1 MKTNCIQN
9 MKETL
14 RGITNGVKNMYNNVE
29 KFVLAGVI
37 LSIGFLFFLMDQSNE
52 VELSD
57 NISESFSNEGTV
69 DVEITS
75 NVNNTN
81 VGNSVKDEAMTTET
95 VPTFHDNVEALD
107 VIETTPVPS
116 FNEAFLAAR
125 NELGPGQT
133 FEWNGNLYSTN
144 YVDEVFEVL
153 QSEVAVEDILIDETK
168 PQLSQ
173 VENDENLAYSNSK

>member
-1 MKTNCIQN
+1 M
-9 MKETL
+9 EL
-14 RGITNGVKNMYNNVE
+14 KNMYNNVE

-37 LSIGFLFFLMDQSNE
+37 LCIGSLFFLMDQSEE

-57 NISESFSNEGTV
+57 NISESFFDEGTV

-75 NVNNTN
+75 LVNNTN
-81 VGNSVKDEAMTTET
+81 MGNSVNDEAMATET
-95 VPTFHDNVEALD
+95 VPTFQDNVESLE

-116 FNEAFLAAR
+116 FNDAFLAAR
-125 NELGPGQT
+125 TELGPGNT

-144 YVDEVFEVL
+144 YADEVFEVL
-153 QSEVAVEDILIDETK
+153 QSEVAVEDILIDETE

-173 VENDENLAYSNSK
+173 IDEDESLAYNNDK

>member
-1 MKTNCIQN
+1 M
-9 MKETL
+9 EL
-14 RGITNGVKNMYNNVE
+14 KNMYNNVE

-37 LSIGFLFFLMDQSNE
+37 LCIGSLFFLMDQFEE

-75 NVNNTN
+75 LVNNTN
-81 VGNSVKDEAMTTET
+81 MGNSVNDEAMATET
-95 VPTFHDNVEALD
+95 VPTFSDDVESLE

-116 FNEAFLAAR
+116 FKDAFLAAR
-125 NELGPGQT
+125 NELGPGNT

-144 YVDEVFEVL
+144 YADEVFEVL
-153 QSEVAVEDILIDETK
+153 QSEVAVEDILIDETE

-173 VENDENLAYSNSK
+173 VDEDESLAYSNSK

>member
-1 MKTNCIQN
+1 M
-9 MKETL
+9 EL
-14 RGITNGVKNMYNNVE
+14 KNMYNNVE

-37 LSIGFLFFLMDQSNE
+37 LCIGSLFFLMDQSEE

-75 NVNNTN
+75 LVNNTN
-81 VGNSVKDEAMTTET
+81 MGNSVNDEAMTTEA
-95 VPTFHDNVEALD
+95 VPTFGNDVESIE

-116 FNEAFLAAR
+116 FNDAFLAAR
-125 NELGPGQT
+125 NELGPGNT
-133 FEWNGNLYSTN
+133 FEWNGNLFSTN
-144 YVDEVFEVL
+144 YADEVFEVL
-153 QSEVAVEDILIDETK
+153 QSEVAVEDILIDETE

-173 VENDENLAYSNSK
+173 VDEDESLAYSNSK

>member
-1 MKTNCIQN
+1 M
-9 MKETL
+9 EL
-14 RGITNGVKNMYNNVE
+14 KNMYNNVE

-37 LSIGFLFFLMDQSNE
+37 LCIGSLFFLMDQSEE

-75 NVNNTN
+75 LVNNTN
-81 VGNSVKDEAMTTET
+81 MGNSVNDEAMATET
-95 VPTFHDNVEALD
+95 VPTSSDDIESLD

-116 FNEAFLAAR
+116 FNDAFLAAR
-125 NELGPGQT
+125 NELGPGNT

-144 YVDEVFEVL
+144 YADEVFEVL
-153 QSEVAVEDILIDETK
+153 QSEVAVEDILIDETE

-173 VENDENLAYSNSK
+173 VEEDESLAYSNSK

>member
-1 MKTNCIQN
+1 M
-9 MKETL
+9 EF
-14 RGITNGVKNMYNNVE
+14 KNMYNNVE

-37 LSIGFLFFLMDQSNE
+37 LCIGSLFFLMDQSEE

-75 NVNNTN
+75 LVNNTN
-81 VGNSVKDEAMTTET
+81 MGNSVNDEAMATET
-95 VPTFHDNVEALD
+95 VPTFSDNVESIE

-116 FNEAFLAAR
+116 FNDAFLAAR
-125 NELGPGQT
+125 NELGPGNT

-144 YVDEVFEVL
+144 YADEVFDAVHREV
-153 QSEVAVEDILIDETK
+153 VIEDILIDETE

-173 VENDENLAYSNSK
+173 VDEDESLAYSNSK

>member
-1 MKTNCIQN
+1 M
-9 MKETL
+9 EL
-14 RGITNGVKNMYNNVE
+14 KNMYNNVE

-37 LSIGFLFFLMDQSNE
+37 LCIGSLFFLMDQSEE

-75 NVNNTN
+75 LVNNTN
-81 VGNSVKDEAMTTET
+81 MGNSVNDEAMATET
-95 VPTFHDNVEALD
+95 VPTFNDNVESIE
-107 VIETTPVPS
+107 VIETTLVPS
-116 FNEAFLAAR
+116 FNDAFLAAR
-125 NELGPGQT
+125 NELGPGNT

-144 YVDEVFEVL
+144 YADEVFDVL
-153 QSEVAVEDILIDETK
+153 QSEVVVEDILIDETE

-173 VENDENLAYSNSK
+173 VNEDESLAFSD

>member
-1 MKTNCIQN
+1 M
-9 MKETL
+9 EL
-14 RGITNGVKNMYNNVE
+14 KNMYNNVE

-37 LSIGFLFFLMDQSNE
+37 LCIGSLFFLMDQSEE

-75 NVNNTN
+75 LVNNTN
-81 VGNSVKDEAMTTET
+81 MGNSVNDEAMATET
-95 VPTFHDNVEALD
+95 VPTSSDDIESLD

-116 FNEAFLAAR
+116 FNDAFLAAR
-125 NELGPGQT
+125 NELGPGNT

-144 YVDEVFEVL
+144 YADEVFEVL
-153 QSEVAVEDILIDETK
+153 HSEVAVDDILIDETE

-173 VENDENLAYSNSK
+173 VDEDESLAYSNSK

>member
-1 MKTNCIQN
+1 M
-9 MKETL
+9 EL
-14 RGITNGVKNMYNNVE
+14 KNMYNNVE
-29 KFVLAGVI
+29 KFVLVAVV
-37 LSIGFLFFLMDQSNE
+37 LCIGSLFFLMDQSKE

-75 NVNNTN
+75 LVNNAN
-81 VGNSVKDEAMTTET
+81 MGNSVNEEAMTTEA
-95 VPTFHDNVEALD
+95 VPTFNDNIESLD

-116 FNEAFLAAR
+116 FNDAFLAAR
-125 NELGPGQT
+125 NELGPGNT

-144 YVDEVFEVL
+144 YADEIFEVL
-153 QSEVAVEDILIDETK
+153 QSEVAVEDILIDETE

-173 VENDENLAYSNSK
+173 VDEDEGLAYSNSK

>member
-1 MKTNCIQN
+1 M
-9 MKETL
+9 EL
-14 RGITNGVKNMYNNVE
+14 KNMYNNVE

-37 LSIGFLFFLMDQSNE
+37 LCIGSLFFLMDQSEE

-75 NVNNTN
+75 LVNNTN
-81 VGNSVKDEAMTTET
+81 MGNSVNDEAMATET
-95 VPTFHDNVEALD
+95 VPTFIDNVESLE

-116 FNEAFLAAR
+116 FNDAFLAAR
-125 NELGPGQT
+125 NELGPGNT

-144 YVDEVFEVL
+144 YADEVFDAVHREV
-153 QSEVAVEDILIDETK
+153 VIEDILIDETE

-173 VENDENLAYSNSK
+173 VDEDESLAYSNSK

>member
-1 MKTNCIQN
+1 M
-9 MKETL
+9 EF
-14 RGITNGVKNMYNNVE
+14 KNMYNNVE

-37 LSIGFLFFLMDQSNE
+37 LCIGSLFFLMDQSKE

-75 NVNNTN
+75 NVNNTK
-81 VGNSVKDEAMTTET
+81 VGNSVNDEAMTTET
-95 VPTFHDNVEALD
+95 VPTFHDNVESLD

-116 FNEAFLAAR
+116 FNDAFLAAR
-125 NELGPGQT
+125 TELGSGQT

-144 YVDEVFEVL
+144 YADEVFDAVHREV
-153 QSEVAVEDILIDETK
+153 VVEDILFYETSGTGISLPK
-168 PQLSQ
+168 IFFRS
-173 VENDENLAYSNSK
+173 ENPPMGTPSTKI

>member
-1 MKTNCIQN
+1 
-9 MKETL
+9 
-14 RGITNGVKNMYNNVE
+14 MYNNVE

-37 LSIGFLFFLMDQSNE
+37 LCIGSLFFLMDQSEE

-75 NVNNTN
+75 LVNNTN
-81 VGNSVKDEAMTTET
+81 MGNSVNDEAMATET
-95 VPTFHDNVEALD
+95 VPTFQDNVESLE

-116 FNEAFLAAR
+116 FNDAFLAAR
-125 NELGPGQT
+125 TELGPGNT

-144 YVDEVFEVL
+144 YADEVFEVL
-153 QSEVAVEDILIDETK
+153 QSEVAVEDILIDETE

-173 VENDENLAYSNSK
+173 IDEDESLAYNNDK

>member
-1 MKTNCIQN
+1 M
-9 MKETL
+9 EL
-14 RGITNGVKNMYNNVE
+14 KNMYNNVE

-37 LSIGFLFFLMDQSNE
+37 LCIGSLFFLMDKSE
-52 VELSD
+52 EIELSD

-75 NVNNTN
+75 LVNNTN
-81 VGNSVKDEAMTTET
+81 MGNSVNDEAMATET
-95 VPTFHDNVEALD
+95 VPTFSDNVESIE

-125 NELGPGQT
+125 NELGPGNT

-144 YVDEVFEVL
+144 YADEVFEVL
-153 QSEVAVEDILIDETK
+153 QSEVAVEDILIDETE

-173 VENDENLAYSNSK
+173 VDEDESLAYSNSK

>member
-1 MKTNCIQN
+1 M
-9 MKETL
+9 EL
-14 RGITNGVKNMYNNVE
+14 KNMYNNVE

-37 LSIGFLFFLMDQSNE
+37 LCIGSLFFLMDQSEE

-75 NVNNTN
+75 LVNNTN
-81 VGNSVKDEAMTTET
+81 MGNSVNDEAMTTEA
-95 VPTFHDNVEALD
+95 VPTFSNDVESIE

-116 FNEAFLAAR
+116 FNDAFLAAR
-125 NELGPGQT
+125 NELGPGNT

-144 YVDEVFEVL
+144 YADEVFEVL
-153 QSEVAVEDILIDETK
+153 QSEVAVEDILIDETE

-173 VENDENLAYSNSK
+173 VDEDESFAYSNSQ

>member
-1 MKTNCIQN
+1 M
-9 MKETL
+9 EL
-14 RGITNGVKNMYNNVE
+14 KNMYNNVE

-37 LSIGFLFFLMDQSNE
+37 LCIGSLFFLMDQSEE

-75 NVNNTN
+75 LVNNTN
-81 VGNSVKDEAMTTET
+81 MGNSVNDEAMATET
-95 VPTFHDNVEALD
+95 VPTSSDDVESIE

-116 FNEAFLAAR
+116 FNDAFLAAR
-125 NELGPGQT
+125 NELGPGNT

-144 YVDEVFEVL
+144 YADEVFEVL
-153 QSEVAVEDILIDETK
+153 QSEVAVEDILIDETE

-173 VENDENLAYSNSK
+173 VDEDESLAYSNSK

>member
-1 MKTNCIQN
+1 M
-9 MKETL
+9 EL
-14 RGITNGVKNMYNNVE
+14 KNMYNNVE

-37 LSIGFLFFLMDQSNE
+37 LCIGSLFFLMDQSEE

-75 NVNNTN
+75 IVNNAN
-81 VGNSVKDEAMTTET
+81 MGNSVNEEAMTTEA
-95 VPTFHDNVEALD
+95 VPTFSNDVESIE

-116 FNEAFLAAR
+116 FNDAFLEAR
-125 NELGPGQT
+125 NELGPGNT
-133 FEWNGNLYSTN
+133 FEWNGNLFSTN
-144 YVDEVFEVL
+144 YADEVFEVL
-153 QSEVAVEDILIDETK
+153 QSEVAVEDILIDETE

-173 VENDENLAYSNSK
+173 VDEDESLAYSNSK

>member
-1 MKTNCIQN
+1 M
-9 MKETL
+9 EL
-14 RGITNGVKNMYNNVE
+14 KNMYNNVE

-37 LSIGFLFFLMDQSNE
+37 LCIGSLFFLMDQSEE

-75 NVNNTN
+75 LVNNTN
-81 VGNSVKDEAMTTET
+81 MGNSVNDEAMATET
-95 VPTFHDNVEALD
+95 VPTFSDDVESIE

-116 FNEAFLAAR
+116 FNDAFLAAR
-125 NELGPGQT
+125 NELGPGNT

-144 YVDEVFEVL
+144 YADEVFEVL
-153 QSEVAVEDILIDETK
+153 QSEVAVEDILIDETE

-173 VENDENLAYSNSK
+173 VDEDESLAYSNSK

>member
-1 MKTNCIQN
+1 M
-9 MKETL
+9 EL
-14 RGITNGVKNMYNNVE
+14 KNMYNNVE

-37 LSIGFLFFLMDQSNE
+37 LCIGSLFFLMDQSEE

-57 NISESFSNEGTV
+57 NISESFFDEGTV

-75 NVNNTN
+75 LVNNTN
-81 VGNSVKDEAMTTET
+81 MGNSVNDEAMATET
-95 VPTFHDNVEALD
+95 VPTFHNNVESLE

-116 FNEAFLAAR
+116 FNVAFLAAR
-125 NELGPGQT
+125 NELGPGNT

-144 YVDEVFEVL
+144 YADEVFEVL
-153 QSEVAVEDILIDETK
+153 QSEVAVEDILIDETE

-173 VENDENLAYSNSK
+173 IDEDESLAYNNDK

>member
-1 MKTNCIQN
+1 M
-9 MKETL
+9 EL
-14 RGITNGVKNMYNNVE
+14 KNMYNNVE
-29 KFVLAGVI
+29 KFVLVAVV
-37 LSIGFLFFLMDQSNE
+37 LCIGSLFFLMDQSKE

-75 NVNNTN
+75 LVNNAN
-81 VGNSVKDEAMTTET
+81 IGNSINDEAMTTEA
-95 VPTFHDNVEALD
+95 VPTFTENVESLEE
-107 VIETTPVPS
+107 IETTPVPS

-125 NELGPGQT
+125 TQLGPGNT

-144 YVDEVFEVL
+144 YADELPDVL
-153 QSEVAVEDILIDETK
+153 QSEVAVEDILIDETE

-173 VENDENLAYSNSK
+173 VDEDESLAFSNSK

>member
-1 MKTNCIQN
+1 

-29 KFVLAGVI
+29 KFVLVAVV
-37 LSIGFLFFLMDQSNE
+37 LCIGSLFFLMDQSKE

-57 NISESFSNEGTV
+57 NISESFSNEGAV

-75 NVNNTN
+75 LVNNAN
-81 VGNSVKDEAMTTET
+81 MGNSINDEAMTTEA
-95 VPTFHDNVEALD
+95 VPTFTENVESLEE
-107 VIETTPVPS
+107 IETTPVPS
-116 FNEAFLAAR
+116 FNEAFLVAR
-125 NELGPGQT
+125 TELGPGNT

-144 YVDEVFEVL
+144 YADELPDVL
-153 QSEVAVEDILIDETK
+153 QSEVAVEDILIDETE

-173 VENDENLAYSNSK
+173 VDEDESLAFSNSK

>member
-1 MKTNCIQN
+1 M
-9 MKETL
+9 EL
-14 RGITNGVKNMYNNVE
+14 KNMYNNVE

-37 LSIGFLFFLMDQSNE
+37 LCIGSLFFLMDQSEE

-75 NVNNTN
+75 LVNNTN
-81 VGNSVKDEAMTTET
+81 MGNSVNDEAMATET
-95 VPTFHDNVEALD
+95 VPTFIDNVESLD
-107 VIETTPVPS
+107 VIETTPVLS
-116 FNEAFLAAR
+116 FNDAFLAAR
-125 NELGPGQT
+125 TELGPGNT

-144 YVDEVFEVL
+144 YADEVFDAVHREV
-153 QSEVAVEDILIDETK
+153 VIEDILIDETE

-173 VENDENLAYSNSK
+173 VDEDESLAYSNSK

>member
-1 MKTNCIQN
+1 M
-9 MKETL
+9 EL
-14 RGITNGVKNMYNNVE
+14 KNMYNNVE
-29 KFVLAGVI
+29 KFVLASVI
-37 LSIGFLFFLMDQSNE
+37 LCIGSLFFLMDQTKE

-57 NISESFSNEGTV
+57 NNSESFSNEGTV

-75 NVNNTN
+75 NVNNAN
-81 VGNSVKDEAMTTET
+81 LGNLVNDEAMAAET
-95 VPTFHDNVEALD
+95 VPTFQNNVEASD
-107 VIETTPVPS
+107 EIKTTSVPS

-125 NELGPGQT
+125 NELGPGKT

-153 QSEVAVEDILIDETK
+153 QTEIAVEDILIDETK